1 MKNYLAIGLMS
12 GTSMDGVDLAL
23 IESNGENYLKILDND
38 YLNYNN
44 NFKTKLAEVINNK
57 QELSF
62 IKNVEQELTNIHIQ
76 IVKQFLNKKNLKP
89 KDIDIIGFH
98 GHTIYHSPKN
108 STTWQIGNSFQLAIN
123 CQIDVIGDFRSKDLI
138 LGGQGAPLVP
148 IYHFH
153 LLKNSLKITQQ
164 NIAILNIG
172 GVSNLSIFNKN
183 DENSLIGFDVC
194 FGNAVFDDL
203 VKQQLNQDFDVDGK
217 ITSHGMINTEIAS
230 KILQNEI
237 FYRAIP
243 RAFDRQDF
251 FEILKPLQFLS
262 LEDRLATYSFILANA
277 LKIALEQL
285 PNQPQIILICG
296 GGRKNRGIFNQLAKT
311 LPTIS
316 VANIDDYGF
325 NGDSIEAEAF
335 AFLAIR
341 SLQNQ
346 AISFKNTTGLK
357 NHLSACG
364 GVLYRKD

>member
-1 MKNYLAIGLMS
+1 MKNYRAIGLMS

-23 IESNGENYLKILDND
+23 IESNGENYLKVIDSY
-38 YLNYNN
+38 YLEYNLS
-44 NFKTKLAEVINNK
+44 FKHKLSNLINNK
-57 QELSF
+57 QDLIF
-62 IKNVEQELTNIHIQ
+62 IKSVEQELTNIHIQ
-76 IVKQFLNKKNLKP
+76 TVNQFLNKKNIKAS
-89 KDIDIIGFH
+89 DIDIIGFH
-98 GHTIYHSPKN
+98 GHTIFHN
-108 STTWQIGNSFQLAIN
+108 SQQAITWQIGNSFQLAIN
-123 CQIDVIGDFRSKDLI
+123 CQIDVVSDFRTKDLI

-153 LLKNSLKITQQ
+153 LLKNSPKISQQ
-164 NIAILNIG
+164 NIGILNIG
-172 GVSNLSIFNKN
+172 GVSNLSFFNKN

-203 VKQQLNQDFDVDGK
+203 VKQQLNKDFDKDGRL
-217 ITSHGMINTEIAS
+217 TSLGKVNVEVALN
-230 KILQNEI
+230 ILQKEI
-237 FYRAIP
+237 FNRPIP
-243 RAFDRQDF
+243 RSFDRQDF
-251 FEILKPLQFLS
+251 FDVLKPLEILN

-277 LKIALEQL
+277 LKIALQQL

-296 GGRKNRGIFNQLAKT
+296 GGRKNHGILSQIVKT
-311 LPTIS
+311 LPEIS
-316 VANIDDYGF
+316 VANIDDFGF

-357 NHLSACG
+357 NRQSACG